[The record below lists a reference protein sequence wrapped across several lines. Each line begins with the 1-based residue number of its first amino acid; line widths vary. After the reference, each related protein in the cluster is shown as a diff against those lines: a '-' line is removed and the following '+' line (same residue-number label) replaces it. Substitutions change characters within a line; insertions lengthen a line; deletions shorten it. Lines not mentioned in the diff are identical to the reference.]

1 MGFGDGSLNS
11 TEMLIN
17 GVETIEVVPKSNR
30 YGKEIVQTTI
40 SEQTMLKIVCVKAN
54 VVRKSLGPKGL
65 CEFESRLG
73 YKKKVLAILKDY
85 LTLH

>member
-65 CEFESRLG
+65 YGFESRPRHNKTL
-73 YKKKVLAILKDY
+73 YPQN
-85 LTLH
+85 LTT

>member
-65 CEFESRLG
+65 CEFESHLEYTFIVFVLLFGG
-73 YKKKVLAILKDY
+73 YF
-85 LTLH
+85 